1 MAEKPTYEELE
12 QRVKVLEK
20 ESFEQK
26 RDEENLKH
34 QKRRLESLIEYSSLA
49 IVTLDEGHNIISCNR
64 DFEKLFYFK
73 ESEIV
78 GKNLDELVAGQE
90 YIEDALSYTKETLRG
105 KAIHGSGKRQRKD
118 GAYIYVEIIGVPVII
133 DGKVIGAYAIYQ
145 DISDRKQAEET
156 LRKSERFLQDVFDA
170 IKDGISVLD
179 INLKIVRVNSW
190 IEEMYSKKKKFA
202 GRKCYEVYQKRDTP
216 CPWCPS
222 LKTIETGETHNA
234 IVPYPSEENPTGWI
248 DLSSFPLR
256 NIEGDMVGVI
266 EYAKDITK
274 QKRAEESLRA
284 ERDNLRNIFDSI
296 EDGIYIVNQQ
306 YDIQYVN
313 PILVK
318 DFGPYEGVKCYR
330 YFHDRDEVCPWC
342 KNQDVW
348 AGKTVHW
355 EWFSFKNDRTYDLMD
370 TPLTLPDGSIGKLE
384 IFRDITERK
393 RLEARLRQAQKME
406 ALGTLGGGIAHD
418 FNNLLMGIQG
428 RTSLMMMHKDSSHP
442 DFEHLQGI
450 EEYVKS
456 AADLTKQLLG
466 FARGGKYEVKPTDIN
481 EMIKKSSSM
490 FGRTKKEIKIHRKYQ
505 KDVWRVEAD
514 QGQIEQVLM
523 NLYVNAWQAMPG
535 GGDLYLQTENVTL
548 DEDYVKPFTI
558 EPGKYVKISVT
569 DTGVGMDEDTRQ
581 RIFEPFFTT
590 KEMGRGSGL
599 GLASAY
605 GIIKNHGGFINVYSE
620 KGEGTTFNIYLPAS
634 ESEVSGQKSEISDD
648 VRHGDETLLLVDDEE
663 MIIDVGEQLLENIG
677 YTVLIA
683 KSGKEATEI
692 YEKNKDKID
701 MVILDMIMPDMSG
714 GDTFD
719 RLKEINPEIKV
730 LLSSGYSINGQ
741 ATEILERGCDGFI
754 QKPFNIRELSH
765 KIRGVLNNK

>member
-1 MAEKPTYEELE
+1 M
-12 QRVKVLEK
+12 
-20 ESFEQK
+20 
-26 RDEENLKH
+26 
-34 QKRRLESLIEYSSLA
+34 
-49 IVTLDEGHNIISCNR
+49 
-64 DFEKLFYFK
+64 
-73 ESEIV
+73 
-78 GKNLDELVAGQE
+78 
-90 YIEDALSYTKETLRG
+90 
-105 KAIHGSGKRQRKD
+105 
-118 GAYIYVEIIGVPVII
+118 
-133 DGKVIGAYAIYQ
+133 
-145 DISDRKQAEET
+145 
-156 LRKSERFLQDVFDA
+156 
-170 IKDGISVLD
+170 
-179 INLKIVRVNSW
+179 
-190 IEEMYSKKKKFA
+190 
-202 GRKCYEVYQKRDTP
+202 
-216 CPWCPS
+216 
-222 LKTIETGETHNA
+222 
-234 IVPYPSEENPTGWI
+234 
-248 DLSSFPLR
+248 
-256 NIEGDMVGVI
+256 
-266 EYAKDITK
+266 
-274 QKRAEESLRA
+274 RA